1 MGRYSGAVR
10 EGGATRALR
19 RAAGMMKATLFLR
32 IAAVLAFVHA
42 VLHSK
47 NVARIGRNRR
57 VPIKAQV
64 RTAAK
69 QRGVKRVNFR

>member
-1 MGRYSGAVR
+1 
-10 EGGATRALR
+10 
-19 RAAGMMKATLFLR
+19 MMKATLFLR